1 MLSTDNKDSQ
11 VSASTFSLNQ
21 NYPNPF
27 NPTTEISFTLDN
39 ASNVNLTVFNM
50 LGQVVKVL
58 ENTSLNAGIHSYNW
72 DGSDQ
77 LGQSVST
84 GVYLY
89 TLTDGAKS
97 ITKKMA
103 LMK

>member
-1 MLSTDNKDSQ
+1 
-11 VSASTFSLNQ
+11 
-21 NYPNPF
+21 
-27 NPTTEISFTLDN
+27 
-39 ASNVNLTVFNM
+39 M

-89 TLTDGAKS
+89 TLTDGDKS